1 MTMTALNSTRQHGF
15 TLVEVMVAL
24 LLLAIGIASVGELQL
39 TSKRANGEAFQHA
52 TAVFLAQELIERMR
66 ANPQELS
73 YYTDS
78 GAGRTITGT
87 ALAQVGCSTACTT
100 AQMAAFDLY
109 EWQQSLSGN
118 TATKSGAAAGALTS
132 PVACI
137 TGPAG
142 GAGNYAVAIAWRGR
156 QKLSNP
162 TRSTCGSSSGNY
174 DEGTELNV
182 KRRVVVIDTYI
193 GLPV

>member
-1 MTMTALNSTRQHGF
+1 MPFCSSSRQHGF

-24 LLLAIGIASVGELQL
+24 LLLGIGIASVGTLQL

-52 TAVFLAQELIERMR
+52 TAVFLARELIERMR
-66 ANPQELS
+66 ANPKELS

-78 GAGRTITGT
+78 GAGRMITAN
-87 ALAQVGCSTACTT
+87 ALAPVDCSTACTT

-118 TATKSGAAAGALTS
+118 TAANSGATAGALTS
-132 PVACI
+132 PIACI

-142 GAGNYAVAIAWRGR
+142 GAGNYTVAIAWRGR

-162 TRSTCGSSSGNY
+162 TRSTCGSDSGNY

-182 KRRVVVIDTYI
+182 RRRVVVIDTFI

>member
-1 MTMTALNSTRQHGF
+1 MPFCSSSRQHGF

-24 LLLAIGIASVGELQL
+24 LLLGIGIASVGTLQL
-39 TSKRANGEAFQHA
+39 TSKRANGEAFQHS
-52 TAVFLAQELIERMR
+52 TAVFLARELIERMR
-66 ANPQELS
+66 ANPEELS

-78 GAGRTITGT
+78 GAGRTITAS
-87 ALAQVGCSTACTT
+87 ALAPVDCSTACTT

-118 TATKSGAAAGALTS
+118 TASNSGATAGALTS
-132 PVACI
+132 PIACI

-142 GAGNYAVAIAWRGR
+142 GAGNYTVAIAWRGR

-162 TRSTCGSSSGNY
+162 TRSTCGSDSGNY

-182 KRRVVVIDTYI
+182 RRRVVVIDTFI